1 MPLVEGLVKRSEEK
15 TPSAAQV
22 QAYVTTTVFKSSGKF
37 RWALT
42 GSPGH
47 RKGRKLDS
55 DLAESIQALKDS
67 FERRGVP
74 ARFGTAETVR
84 LSELKE
90 LLSLPRRYREF
101 LAAADPLDV
110 ETRTPSERVRLIP
123 ADKLVDE
130 QMGFSLNDSGRRITQ
145 QGQSGWMP
153 SWVIIG
159 HSSLLGDPYF
169 LDVSAADAEG
179 DCPVYTAMSGTDSWK
194 PRLCASSFAMFVR
207 ILAVGMVVAQGFAED
222 SFDMDDEE
230 VFREALG
237 PKIREHDPA
246 ALKAGHWT

>member
-1 MPLVEGLVKRSEEK
+1 M
-15 TPSAAQV
+15 
-22 QAYVTTTVFKSSGKF
+22 
-37 RWALT
+37 
-42 GSPGH
+42 
-47 RKGRKLDS
+47 DS

-67 FERRGVP
+67 FARRGVP
-74 ARFGTAETVR
+74 VRFGSADGSR
-84 LSELKE
+84 LAELKE

-101 LAAADPLDV
+101 LGAADPLDV
-110 ETRTPSERVRLIP
+110 ETRTPSERVRLIH
-123 ADKLVDE
+123 AERLADE
-130 QMGFSLNDSGRRITQ
+130 QVGFALNDSRSRITQ
-145 QGQSGWMP
+145 QSAGGWKP

-159 HSSLLGDPYF
+159 HSALLGDPYF

-179 DCPVYTAMSGTDSWK
+179 DCPVYTAMSGTDNWK

-207 ILAVGMVVAQGFAED
+207 ILAVGMVVAEGFAED